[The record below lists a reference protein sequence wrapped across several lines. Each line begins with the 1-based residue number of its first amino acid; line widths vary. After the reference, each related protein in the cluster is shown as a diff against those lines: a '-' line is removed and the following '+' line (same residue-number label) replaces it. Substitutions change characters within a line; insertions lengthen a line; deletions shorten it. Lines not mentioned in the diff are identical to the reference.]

1 MASAEETRA
10 AEGARPGGW
19 LRTAFALAFLWLLYS
34 APGAVTAGDWRL
46 LRLPLEGVALALLLA
61 AVPPRIARP
70 LLWPLAVLAAL
81 AGLLQILDRAT
92 AALLGR
98 PLNPVLDLELL
109 PKLAELVQ
117 GAIGTPAALA
127 LLLAS
132 LLLLVALLA
141 GTRWALG
148 AFARLQAPRL
158 ALPALALLLIAWQL
172 PANAGLPGPV
182 SAHLTPTLAE
192 QGRRTLAML
201 NERSTFGAAAARDP
215 LAEAPPADPFAR
227 LGGADLL
234 VVFIESYGRAAV
246 EDPRYAETT
255 RAALERLEEAAES
268 RGFAAATGWSR
279 APTIGGQSW
288 LAHASFLSGLWVD
301 NQIRYAVLVG
311 SGRRLLPHFLEGAER
326 GGERESVLVMPAI
339 VRHWPEAGFM
349 GFQRRYFAED
359 LGYAGAPYNW
369 VTMPDQYTLSAFETR
384 ERSGGGA
391 PLFALLALI
400 SSHAP
405 WTPIAPVLDDWDA
418 IGDGEIFS
426 RWADEGDPPE
436 VLWRDPDQVREH
448 YALSI
453 DYVLRSLAGYL
464 EWKGERPFLMIA
476 LGDHEAG
483 GIVAGPE
490 ATRDVP
496 VHLFASDPEFLEPFA
511 EWGYTR
517 GTRPDPEG
525 QVTPM
530 DAFRDFL
537 LQAYSGRAAEAATR
551 P

>member
-1 MASAEETRA
+1 MASAQETRA
-10 AEGARPGGW
+10 AEGTRPGGW
-19 LRTAFALAFLWLLYS
+19 LQAALALAFLWLLYS
-34 APGAVTAGDWRL
+34 LPGAATAGDWRL
-46 LRLPLEGVALALLLA
+46 LRLPLEALLLA
-61 AVPPRIARP
+61 ALLVALPRRIARP
-70 LLWPLAVLAAL
+70 LVWPLALLAAF
-81 AGLLQILDRAT
+81 AALLQILDRVT

-98 PLNPVLDLELL
+98 SLNPVLDLELL

-117 GAIGTPAALA
+117 GAVGTPAALA
-127 LLLAS
+127 LLLAC
-132 LLLLVALLA
+132 LLLLAALLLA
-141 GTRWALG
+141 TRWSLG
-148 AFARLQAPRL
+148 VLARLRAPRL
-158 ALPALALLLIAWQL
+158 ALPALALTLIAWQL
-172 PANAGLPGPV
+172 PGSAGLPSPV
-182 SAHLTPTLAE
+182 SAHLTPTLLD

-201 NERSTFGAAAARDP
+201 DERATFGATAARDP

-227 LGGADLL
+227 LGEADLL

-246 EDPRYAETT
+246 EDPRYADTT
-255 RAALERLEEAAES
+255 RAALDRLQAAAET

-288 LAHASFLSGLWVD
+288 LAHASLLSGLWVD
-301 NQIRYAVLVG
+301 NQIRYAVLVS
-311 SGRRLLPHFLEGAER
+311 SGRRLLPHFLEGS
-326 GGERESVLVMPAI
+326 GRESVLVMPAI
-339 VRHWPEAGFM
+339 VRAWPEADFM
-349 GFQRRYFAED
+349 GFQRRYFADD

-369 VTMPDQYTLSAFETR
+369 VTMPDQYTLAAFETR
-384 ERSGGGA
+384 ERAAGGP
-391 PLFALLALI
+391 PLFAMLALI

-418 IGDGEIFS
+418 IGDGAVFS

-436 VLWRDPDQVREH
+436 VLWRDPERVREH

-490 ATRDVP
+490 ASRDVP

-511 EWGYTR
+511 EWGYIE

-537 LQAYSGRAAEAATR
+537 LEAYSGSTAEAATR

>member
-1 MASAEETRA
+1 MASVQETRA
-10 AEGARPGGW
+10 AQRPRPGGW
-19 LRTAFALAFLWLLYS
+19 FRATLALAFLWLLYS
-34 APGAVTAGDWRL
+34 LPGALTAGDWRL
-46 LRLPLEGVALALLLA
+46 LRLPLEAVVLALLLA
-61 AVPPRIARP
+61 ALPPRIARP
-70 LLWPLAVLAAL
+70 LLWPLAALAAL
-81 AGLLQILDRAT
+81 AALLQVLDRAT

-109 PKLAELVQ
+109 PKLAELVE

-127 LLLAS
+127 LLLAT
-132 LLLLVALLA
+132 LLLLVALPL

-148 AFARLQAPRL
+148 VFAGLRAPRL
-158 ALPALALLLIAWQL
+158 TLPALALVLIAWQL
-172 PANAGLPGPV
+172 PPNAGLPGPL
-182 SAHLTPTLAE
+182 SAHLTPTLAD

-201 NERSTFGAAAARDP
+201 NERATFGATAASDP
-215 LAEAPPADPFAR
+215 LAEAPPAGPFSR
-227 LGGADLL
+227 LGEADLL

-246 EDPRYAETT
+246 EDPRYADTT
-255 RAALERLEEAAES
+255 QAALERLAEAAES

-301 NQIRYAVLVG
+301 NQIRYAVLVA
-311 SGRRLLPHFLEGAER
+311 SERRLLPHFLE

-339 VRHWPEAGFM
+339 VRPWPEADFM
-349 GFQRRYFAED
+349 GFRRRHFAAD

-369 VTMPDQYTLSAFETR
+369 VTMPDQYTLAAFEKR
-384 ERSGGGA
+384 ERDGSSP

-418 IGDGEIFS
+418 IGDGAIFS

-436 VLWRDPDQVREH
+436 VLWRDPERVREH

-483 GIVAGPE
+483 GIVAGPD

-511 EWGYTR
+511 EWGYTQ

-537 LQAYSGRAAEAATR
+537 LQAYSDNTAEAATR